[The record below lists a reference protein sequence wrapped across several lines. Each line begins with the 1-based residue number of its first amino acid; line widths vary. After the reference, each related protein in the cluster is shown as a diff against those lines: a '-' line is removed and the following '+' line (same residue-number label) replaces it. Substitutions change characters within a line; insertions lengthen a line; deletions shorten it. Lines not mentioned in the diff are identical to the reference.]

1 LNNDASLKPSAL
13 PTIIGVAAL
22 VVAVDQISK
31 FWVVQNLPLWA
42 SWSFSPDTARFVRLT
57 FATNTGAA
65 FGIFPQLSI
74 IFLLVALAVIIGIIF
89 FHHHLPVESLWV
101 RLSLGLQLG
110 GALGN
115 LMDRMIRGFVVDFIE
130 IGFLPIFNLA
140 DVAIVTG
147 LAMLA
152 YYFWQQEEVAA
163 ADQDFLNVSEG
174 DGL

>member
-1 LNNDASLKPSAL
+1 
-13 PTIIGVAAL
+13 
-22 VVAVDQISK
+22 
-31 FWVVQNLPLWA
+31 
-42 SWSFSPDTARFVRLT
+42 
-57 FATNTGAA
+57 
-65 FGIFPQLSI
+65 
-74 IFLLVALAVIIGIIF
+74 
-89 FHHHLPVESLWV
+89 LPVESLWV

-110 GALGN
+110 GTLGN